1 MQEGETQER
10 KGGPRIGWAL
20 AILGVNTVLIGLI
33 TTSFT
38 QGPYSSHEQE
48 LWYRY
53 GSLAFLVA
61 GSVLPA
67 IALFA
72 AHRSRWVVG
81 ASIAWMAAT
90 FLAFVWYAM
99 MSGGGV

>member
-1 MQEGETQER
+1 MPEVQKQER
-10 KGGPRIGWAL
+10 KGTPGMGSAL
-20 AILGVNTVLIGLI
+20 AILGTNTVLIGLA
-33 TTSFT
+33 TASFAR
-38 QGPYSSHEQE
+38 GPYSSHEQE

-53 GSLAFLVA
+53 GSLAFFVCGA
-61 GSVLPA
+61 VLPA

-72 AHRSRWVVG
+72 DRRSRVVIG
-81 ASIAWMAAT
+81 ASIVWMAAT